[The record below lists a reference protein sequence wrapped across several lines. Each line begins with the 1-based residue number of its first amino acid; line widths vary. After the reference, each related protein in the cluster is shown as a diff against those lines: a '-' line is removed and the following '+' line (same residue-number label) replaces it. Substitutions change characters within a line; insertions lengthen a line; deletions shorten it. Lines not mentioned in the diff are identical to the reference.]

1 MSRTSVTP
9 SCPCWSAPPP
19 SAPAARGSSA
29 LARSGRRSSGTTD
42 AIPSCDLVLRTL
54 LARRVPAGEMS
65 ESEADLLL
73 DGRVGGQVAARD
85 GVCRFGLGVT
95 EAHKSGDDFFGLD
108 AGDGDG
114 GGGGEF
120 IAEVEDDA
128 GGELLAYAGSA
139 GEGGGV
145 AGGDGVREL
154 VCFED

>member
-9 SCPCWSAPPP
+9 SCPGWSAPPP
-19 SAPAARGSSA
+19 GPPAARGSSA

-42 AIPSCDLVLRTL
+42 AISSRDLVLRRTL

-73 DGRVGGQVAARD
+73 DGRVGGQGAARG
-85 GVCRFGLGVT
+85 GVYRFGLGVA
-95 EAHKSGDDFFGLD
+95 EAHESGDDFFGLD

-128 GGELLAYAGSA
+128 GGELLGYAG
-139 GEGGGV
+139 GGGGGGGV
-145 AGGDGVREL
+145 AGGGGRGGV
-154 VCFED
+154 CG